1 MVCTE
6 PRGRNFAFVQKLEN
20 LPDDWEQLV
29 ISKLL
34 PMAWV
39 VHDKDS
45 GVDPHVHFFVYFSG
59 KRSVSGVVSMFSDLN
74 VGYVEKIECK
84 NAYLAYMLH
93 LRQDDKHRYGY
104 DELRIVN
111 GLKVNFSDLADVD
124 FSDVLSFVEDYSITR
139 FSELVKATRDKEP
152 PLFRYVTS
160 HYALVCA
167 YFQDERG

>member
-1 MVCTE
+1 
-6 PRGRNFAFVQKLEN
+6 
-20 LPDDWEQLV
+20 
-29 ISKLL
+29 
-34 PMAWV
+34 
-39 VHDKDS
+39 
-45 GVDPHVHFFVYFSG
+45 
-59 KRSVSGVVSMFSDLN
+59 MFSDLN